1 MKKIFFIIIISIFY
15 SKAYSFEIKTNF
27 SNGMPIPK
35 EHACK
40 KKGGKDLS
48 IPIEFINIPENTQ
61 SFALI
66 IDDPD
71 AVPVAGKISVHWVV
85 IDIPPSNTKLDPI
98 KKGKLDFGL
107 IAKNSKGYRGFKG
120 MCPPDGKHVYRIK
133 GYALNDMIKKKPKR
147 FTIEK
152 FEKKY
157 KDLILESFLVT
168 GTYK

>member
-1 MKKIFFIIIISIFY
+1 
-15 SKAYSFEIKTNF
+15 
-27 SNGMPIPK
+27 
-35 EHACK
+35 
-40 KKGGKDLS
+40 
-48 IPIEFINIPENTQ
+48 
-61 SFALI
+61 
-66 IDDPD
+66 
-71 AVPVAGKISVHWVV
+71 
-85 IDIPPSNTKLDPI
+85 
-98 KKGKLDFGL
+98 
-107 IAKNSKGYRGFKG
+107 